1 MEVKMNSEKKV
12 LMVAMVAIIMI
23 VTLLNC
29 DQKVERTNSRV
40 VEGEPVRVSV
50 LLRTTEDPYTLLL
63 KQSFEEI
70 QKKNEGKVKFTF
82 YDCQNNQSIQNQNLN
97 LVIQNQAADLILL
110 NLVKTE
116 GSQFIIDQVKGKN
129 IPIGLFNI
137 EPPSIESIK
146 SYNKAYFVGTSPEE
160 AGVLQGKILID
171 VWKKNKID
179 IDKNKDN
186 MMQYIMLMGDRNNLE
201 AIGRTK
207 YSILTVN
214 KAGIKTQE
222 LALRV
227 CNWEKDLA
235 KDAMEQLIL
244 QNGDKIEAIISNNDA
259 MAIGAINALQKYG
272 YNKGGSTKKITVVG
286 VDAIPEAQEL
296 IRQGIMTGSVL
307 QDAYSMA
314 EATYEIGMNLVYG
327 RAPLEGTQYKFDDTG
342 VAVRIPYKEYIYNP
356 SAT

>member
-1 MEVKMNSEKKV
+1 MKRCKRILV
-12 LMVAMVAIIMI
+12 IMMI
-23 VTLLNC
+23 SFMITVGLVIYSQSTIGATL
-29 DQKVERTNSRV
+29 KV
-40 VEGEPVRVSV
+40 VEGKIVRVSV

-70 QKKNEGKVKFTF
+70 QKKNEDKVEFTF
-82 YDCQNNQSIQNQNLN
+82 YDCKNDQYIQNQNLN
-97 LVIQNQAADLILL
+97 LVIQNQATDLVLL
-110 NLVKTE
+110 NLVETG
-116 GSQFIIDQVKGKN
+116 GSQFIIDQVKEKN
-129 IPIGLFNI
+129 IPVGLFNI

-146 SYNKAYFVGTSPEE
+146 SYKKAYFVGTSSEE
-160 AGVLQGKILID
+160 AGMLQGEILID
-171 VWKKNKID
+171 VWNKNKVA

-186 MMQYIMLMGDRNNLE
+186 IMQYIMLMGDRNNLE

-214 KAGIKTQE
+214 NAGIKTQE
-222 LALRV
+222 LASRV
-227 CNWEKDLA
+227 CDWEKDLA

-259 MAIGAINALQKYG
+259 MAIGAIESLQKYG
-272 YNKGGSTKKITVVG
+272 YNKGGTAKKITVVG

-327 RAPLEGTQYKFDDTG
+327 RAPLEGTQYKFDNTG

-356 SAT
+356 NAT